1 MRVKI
6 EKSTAEGAV
15 IAPPS
20 KSLAHRLMIA
30 CALSQNGGKVV
41 GISDSED
48 MAATLD
54 CIKALGITSQKNG
67 DTVMLKRERE
77 NTETDENNSKTQ
89 GFANDENSKF
99 ANDGNGVYTNGK
111 NNAYAVGDCLK
122 NAKVFDCRESGSTLR
137 FFLPIAAAFFDK
149 AVFVGSKR
157 LLERGVEVYE
167 KALGEKGVK
176 VVCDGEKIVLSGRLG
191 SGIYTLRGDVSS
203 QYVSGLLFALPLLCG
218 DSEIRVLPPVE
229 SRAYI
234 DLTVDV
240 LKKAGIE
247 IVEKEENVFSI
258 KGNQRYVGGEYVVE
272 GDWSN
277 GAMLLALNELGGNVE
292 VVGLDENSVQGDKVC
307 KTIFKELN
315 EKKAVIDLTNCP
327 DLAPIAFCMAAAK
340 EGATFVGTRRLKIK
354 ESDRA
359 QAMAQELAKFGIDV
373 EVRENEVVIHKNDIK
388 TPDCAICGHN
398 DHRIVMACSILLS
411 AVGGV
416 IDGAEAVKKSFPN
429 FFETIGKLGVKYEI
443 E

>member
-15 IAPPS
+15 LAPPS

-30 CALSQNGGKVV
+30 CALSQEGGKVV

-54 CIKALGITSQKNG
+54 CIKTLGITSQKNG
-67 DTVMLKRERE
+67 DTVTFKRERE

-99 ANDGNGVYTNGK
+99 ANDGNDVVANGK
-111 NNAYAVGDCLK
+111 NNECLSGDCLK

-203 QYVSGLLFALPLLCG
+203 QYVSGLLFALPMLDG

-234 DLTVDV
+234 DLTIDV

-247 IVEKEENVFSI
+247 IAEKEKNVFSI

-307 KTIFKELN
+307 KAIFKELN
-315 EKKAVIDLTNCP
+315 EKKAVIDLANCP

-429 FFETIGKLGVKYEI
+429 FFETIGKLGVKYEV

>member
-15 IAPPS
+15 LAPPS

-30 CALSQNGGKVV
+30 CALSQEGGKVV

-54 CIKALGITSQKNG
+54 CIKTLGITSQKNG
-67 DTVMLKRERE
+67 DTVTFKKECE
-77 NTETDENNSKTQ
+77 NAEIDESNAKTLDVENAENGVCANGNTDE
-89 GFANDENSKF
+89 
-99 ANDGNGVYTNGK
+99 
-111 NNAYAVGDCLK
+111 YATDDCLK

-137 FFLPIAAAFFDK
+137 FFLPIAAAFFEK
-149 AVFVGSKR
+149 SVFVGSKR

-176 VVCDGEKIVLSGRLG
+176 VVCDGEKITLSGRLK

-203 QYVSGLLFALPLLCG
+203 QYVSGLLFALPMLDG

-229 SRAYI
+229 SRAYV
-234 DLTVDV
+234 DLTIDV

-247 IVEKEENVFSI
+247 IAEKEQNVFSI
-258 KGNQRYVGGEYVVE
+258 KGNQRYASGEYVVE

-277 GAMLLALNELGGNVE
+277 GAMLLALNALGGNVE
-292 VVGLDENSVQGDKVC
+292 VEGLDENSVQGDKIC
-307 KTIFKELN
+307 KDIFKKLDDKN
-315 EKKAVIDLTNCP
+315 AVIDLANCP
-327 DLAPIAFCMAAAK
+327 DLAPIAFCVAAVK

-359 QAMAQELAKFGIDV
+359 QAMAQELAKFGINVD
-373 EVRENEVVIHKNDIK
+373 VRENEVVIHKNDIK
-388 TPDCAICGHN
+388 TPNCAICGHN

>member
-48 MAATLD
+48 MAATID

-67 DTVMLKRERE
+67 DTVTFKRERE

-89 GFANDENSKF
+89 GFANDENSKL
-99 ANDGNGVYTNGK
+99 ANDE
-111 NNAYAVGDCLK
+111 NNVYAVGDCLK

-258 KGNQRYVGGEYVVE
+258 KGNQRYARGEYVVE

-315 EKKAVIDLTNCP
+315 EKKAVIDLANCP

-411 AVGGV
+411 TVGGV

>member
-67 DTVMLKRERE
+67 DTVTFKRERE

-89 GFANDENSKF
+89 GFAND
-99 ANDGNGVYTNGK
+99 GNGVYANGK
-111 NNAYAVGDCLK
+111 NIVYAVGDCLK

-315 EKKAVIDLTNCP
+315 EKKAVIDLANCP
-327 DLAPIAFCMAAAK
+327 DLAPIAFCMAAVK

-373 EVRENEVVIHKNDIK
+373 DVRENEVVIHKNDIK

-411 AVGGV
+411 TVGGV

>member
-67 DTVMLKRERE
+67 DTVTFKRERE

-89 GFANDENSKF
+89 GFAND
-99 ANDGNGVYTNGK
+99 GNGVYANDK

-167 KALGEKGVK
+167 KVLGEKGVK
-176 VVCDGEKIVLSGRLG
+176 VVCDGERIVLSGRLG

-307 KTIFKELN
+307 MTIFKELN
-315 EKKAVIDLTNCP
+315 EKKAVIDLANCP

-340 EGATFVGTRRLKIK
+340 EGATFGGTRRLKIK

-411 AVGGV
+411 TVGGV

>member
-30 CALSQNGGKVV
+30 CALSQEGGKVV

-48 MAATLD
+48 MSATLD
-54 CIKALGITSQKNG
+54 CIKTLGITSQKNG
-67 DTVMLKRERE
+67 DTVTFKRACE
-77 NTETDENNSKTQ
+77 NAEIE
-89 GFANDENSKF
+89 
-99 ANDGNGVYTNGK
+99 GNG
-111 NNAYAVGDCLK
+111 
-122 NAKVFDCRESGSTLR
+122 AKVFDCRESGSTLR
-137 FFLPIAAAFFDK
+137 FFLPIAAVFFEK
-149 AVFVGSKR
+149 SVFTGSKR

-176 VVCDGEKIVLSGRLG
+176 VVCDGEKILLSGRLE

-203 QYVSGLLFALPLLCG
+203 QYVSGLLFALPMLCG

-234 DLTVDV
+234 DMTIDV

-247 IVEKEENVFSI
+247 IVEKEKNVFSI

-292 VVGLDENSVQGDKVC
+292 VAGLDENSVQGDKIC
-307 KTIFKELN
+307 KEIFKKLN
-315 EKKAVIDLTNCP
+315 DKNAVIDLANCP
-327 DLAPIAFCMAAAK
+327 DLAPIAFCVSAVK

-359 QAMAQELAKFGIDV
+359 QAMAQELAKFGISV
-373 EVRENEVVIHKNDIK
+373 EVRENDVVIHKNDIK

-416 IDGAEAVKKSFPN
+416 VDGAEAVKKSFPN

>member
-48 MAATLD
+48 MAATID

-67 DTVMLKRERE
+67 DTVTFKRERE
-77 NTETDENNSKTQ
+77 NTETYENNSKTQ
-89 GFANDENSKF
+89 GC
-99 ANDGNGVYTNGK
+99 ANDGNGVYANGK

-234 DLTVDV
+234 DLTIDV

-315 EKKAVIDLTNCP
+315 ENKAVIDLANCP

>member
-67 DTVMLKRERE
+67 DTVTFKRERE

-89 GFANDENSKF
+89 GFAND
-99 ANDGNGVYTNGK
+99 GNGVYANGK

-315 EKKAVIDLTNCP
+315 EKKSVIDLANCP
-327 DLAPIAFCMAAAK
+327 DLAPIAFCMAAVK

>member
-67 DTVMLKRERE
+67 DTVTFKRERE

-89 GFANDENSKF
+89 GFAND
-99 ANDGNGVYTNGK
+99 GNGVYANGK
-111 NNAYAVGDCLK
+111 NNVYAVGDCLK

-234 DLTVDV
+234 DLTIDV

-307 KTIFKELN
+307 MTIFKELN
-315 EKKAVIDLTNCP
+315 EKKAVIDLANCP
-327 DLAPIAFCMAAAK
+327 DLAPIAFCMAAVK

-411 AVGGV
+411 TVGGV

>member
-54 CIKALGITSQKNG
+54 CIKVLGITSQKNG
-67 DTVMLKRERE
+67 DTVMFKRERE

-89 GFANDENSKF
+89 GFANDENSNF
-99 ANDGNGVYTNGK
+99 ANDGNGVYANGK
-111 NNAYAVGDCLK
+111 NSVYAVGDCLK

-292 VVGLDENSVQGDKVC
+292 VVGLDENSVQGDKVF

-315 EKKAVIDLTNCP
+315 EKKAVIDLANCP
-327 DLAPIAFCMAAAK
+327 DLAPIAFCMAAVK

-388 TPDCAICGHN
+388 TPNCAICGHN

>member
-67 DTVMLKRERE
+67 DTVMFKRERE

-89 GFANDENSKF
+89 GFAND
-99 ANDGNGVYTNGK
+99 GNGVYANGK
-111 NNAYAVGDCLK
+111 SNAYAVGDCLK

-176 VVCDGEKIVLSGRLG
+176 VVCDGEKIVLSRRLG

-247 IVEKEENVFSI
+247 IAEKEENVFSI

-315 EKKAVIDLTNCP
+315 EKKAVIDLANCP

-411 AVGGV
+411 TVGGV

>member
-67 DTVMLKRERE
+67 DTVTFKRERE

-89 GFANDENSKF
+89 GFANDEN
-99 ANDGNGVYTNGK
+99 NV
-111 NNAYAVGDCLK
+111 YAVGDCLK

-176 VVCDGEKIVLSGRLG
+176 VVCDGEKIVLSGWLG

-315 EKKAVIDLTNCP
+315 EKKAVIDLANCP
-327 DLAPIAFCMAAAK
+327 DLAPIAFCMAAVK

-411 AVGGV
+411 TVGGV

>member
-6 EKSTAEGAV
+6 EKSKAEGAV

-30 CALSQNGGKVV
+30 CALSQKGGKVV

-54 CIKALGITSQKNG
+54 CIKTLGITSQKNG
-67 DTVMLKRERE
+67 DTVTFKKDCE
-77 NTETDENNSKTQ
+77 NAETAENGAKTQ
-89 GFANDENSKF
+89 GFENGKNSEF
-99 ANDGNGVYTNGK
+99 ANDGNGVLANVK
-111 NNAYAVGDCLK
+111 NNEYADCLK
-122 NAKVFDCRESGSTLR
+122 NAKIFDCRESGSTLR
-137 FFLPIAAAFFDK
+137 FFLPIAAAFFEK
-149 AVFVGSKR
+149 SVFVGSKR
-157 LLERGVEVYE
+157 LLERGVDVYE

-176 VVCDGEKIVLSGRLG
+176 VVCDGEKIALSGRLE
-191 SGIYTLRGDVSS
+191 SGIYILRGDVSS

-234 DLTVDV
+234 DLTIDV

-258 KGNQRYVGGEYVVE
+258 KGNQRYVGGEYLVE

-292 VVGLDENSVQGDKVC
+292 VAGLDENSVQGDKAC
-307 KTIFKELN
+307 KAIFKELN
-315 EKKAVIDLTNCP
+315 EKNAVIDLANCP
-327 DLAPIAFCMAAAK
+327 DLAPIAFCVAAVK

-359 QAMAQELAKFGIDV
+359 RAMAQELAKFGIDV

-416 IDGAEAVKKSFPN
+416 IDGAEAVKKSFPK

>member
-54 CIKALGITSQKNG
+54 CIKALGIASQKNG
-67 DTVMLKRERE
+67 DTVTFKRERE
-77 NTETDENNSKTQ
+77 NAETDENNSKTQ
-89 GFANDENSKF
+89 GFAND
-99 ANDGNGVYTNGK
+99 GNGVYANGK
-111 NNAYAVGDCLK
+111 NNVYAVGDCLK

-157 LLERGVEVYE
+157 LLERGVGVYE

-191 SGIYTLRGDVSS
+191 SGIYTLCGDVSS

-258 KGNQRYVGGEYVVE
+258 KGNQCYSGGEYVVE

-315 EKKAVIDLTNCP
+315 EKKAVIDLANCP

-411 AVGGV
+411 TVGGV

>member
-54 CIKALGITSQKNG
+54 CIKTLGITSQKNG
-67 DTVMLKRERE
+67 DTVTFKKDCE
-77 NTETDENNSKTQ
+77 NAETYENNSKTQ
-89 GFANDENSKF
+89 SFENGKNSEF
-99 ANDGNGVYTNGK
+99 ANDGNGVLANVKTNE
-111 NNAYAVGDCLK
+111 YLSGDCLK
-122 NAKVFDCRESGSTLR
+122 NAKIFDCRESGSTLR
-137 FFLPIAAAFFDK
+137 FFLPIAAAFFEK
-149 AVFVGSKR
+149 SVFVGSKR
-157 LLERGVEVYE
+157 LLERGVDVYE

-176 VVCDGEKIVLSGRLG
+176 MVCDGEKIVLSGRLE

-247 IVEKEENVFSI
+247 IAEKEENVFSI
-258 KGNQRYVGGEYVVE
+258 KGNQRYSGGEYAVE

-292 VVGLDENSVQGDKVC
+292 VEGLDENSVQGDKVC
-307 KTIFKELN
+307 KAIFKELN
-315 EKKAVIDLTNCP
+315 EKNAVIDLANCP
-327 DLAPIAFCMAAAK
+327 DLAPIAFCVAAVK

-373 EVRENEVVIHKNDIK
+373 EVRENKVVIHKNDIK

>member
-30 CALSQNGGKVV
+30 CALSQEGGKVV

-54 CIKALGITSQKNG
+54 CIKTLGISSQKNG
-67 DTVMLKRERE
+67 DIVTFKRECE
-77 NTETDENNSKTQ
+77 NAE
-89 GFANDENSKF
+89 
-99 ANDGNGVYTNGK
+99 
-111 NNAYAVGDCLK
+111 NNAYADCLK
-122 NAKVFDCRESGSTLR
+122 NTKVFDCRESGSTLR
-137 FFLPIAAAFFDK
+137 FFLPIAAAFFEK
-149 AVFVGSKR
+149 SVFTGSKR
-157 LLERGVEVYE
+157 LLERGVDVYE

-176 VVCDGEKIVLSGRLG
+176 VVCDGEKIALSGRLK

-234 DLTVDV
+234 DLTIDV
-240 LKKAGIE
+240 LKKTGIE
-247 IVEKEENVFSI
+247 IAEKEKNVFSV
-258 KGNQRYVGGEYVVE
+258 KGNQRYAGGEYVVE

-277 GAMLLALNELGGNVE
+277 GAMLLALNEFGGNVE
-292 VVGLDENSVQGDKVC
+292 VEGLDENSVQGDKIC
-307 KTIFKELN
+307 KDIFKKLN
-315 EKKAVIDLTNCP
+315 DKNAVVDLANCP
-327 DLAPIAFCMAAAK
+327 DLAPIAFCVAAVK

-388 TPDCAICGHN
+388 TPDCVIFGHN

-416 IDGAEAVKKSFPN
+416 IDGAEAVKKSFPI
-429 FFETIGKLGVKYEI
+429 FFGTIGKVGVKYEI

>member
-67 DTVMLKRERE
+67 DTVMFKRERE

-89 GFANDENSKF
+89 GFANDEN
-99 ANDGNGVYTNGK
+99 GVYANGK
-111 NNAYAVGDCLK
+111 NNVYAVGDCLK

-176 VVCDGEKIVLSGRLG
+176 VVCDGEKITLSGRLK

-203 QYVSGLLFALPLLCG
+203 QYVSGLLFALPMLDG

-234 DLTVDV
+234 DLTIDV

-247 IVEKEENVFSI
+247 IAEKEENVFSI
-258 KGNQRYVGGEYVVE
+258 KGNQRYGGGEYVVE

-292 VVGLDENSVQGDKVC
+292 VEGLDENSVQGDEVC
-307 KTIFKELN
+307 KDIFKKLDDKN
-315 EKKAVIDLTNCP
+315 AVIDLANCP
-327 DLAPIAFCMAAAK
+327 DLAPIAFCVAAVK

-359 QAMAQELAKFGIDV
+359 QAMAQELAKFGINV

-388 TPDCAICGHN
+388 TPNCAICGHN

-429 FFETIGKLGVKYEI
+429 FFETIGKLGVKYEV

>member
-67 DTVMLKRERE
+67 DTVTFKRERE

-89 GFANDENSKF
+89 GFAND
-99 ANDGNGVYTNGK
+99 GNGVYAKGK

-122 NAKVFDCRESGSTLR
+122 NAKVFHCRESGSTLR

-234 DLTVDV
+234 DLTIDV

-315 EKKAVIDLTNCP
+315 EKKAVIDLANCP
-327 DLAPIAFCMAAAK
+327 DLAPIAFCMAAVK

>member
-67 DTVMLKRERE
+67 DTVMFKRERE

-89 GFANDENSKF
+89 GFAND
-99 ANDGNGVYTNGK
+99 GNGVYANGK

-157 LLERGVEVYE
+157 CLDRGV
-167 KALGEKGVK
+167 
-176 VVCDGEKIVLSGRLG
+176 
-191 SGIYTLRGDVSS
+191 
-203 QYVSGLLFALPLLCG
+203 
-218 DSEIRVLPPVE
+218 
-229 SRAYI
+229 
-234 DLTVDV
+234 
-240 LKKAGIE
+240 
-247 IVEKEENVFSI
+247 
-258 KGNQRYVGGEYVVE
+258 
-272 GDWSN
+272 
-277 GAMLLALNELGGNVE
+277 
-292 VVGLDENSVQGDKVC
+292 
-307 KTIFKELN
+307 
-315 EKKAVIDLTNCP
+315 
-327 DLAPIAFCMAAAK
+327 
-340 EGATFVGTRRLKIK
+340 
-354 ESDRA
+354 
-359 QAMAQELAKFGIDV
+359 
-373 EVRENEVVIHKNDIK
+373 
-388 TPDCAICGHN
+388 
-398 DHRIVMACSILLS
+398 
-411 AVGGV
+411 
-416 IDGAEAVKKSFPN
+416 
-429 FFETIGKLGVKYEI
+429 
-443 E
+443 

>member
-54 CIKALGITSQKNG
+54 CIKALDITSQKNG
-67 DTVMLKRERE
+67 DTVTFKRERE
-77 NTETDENNSKTQ
+77 NTETDANNSKTQ
-89 GFANDENSKF
+89 GFAND
-99 ANDGNGVYTNGK
+99 GNGVYANGK
-111 NNAYAVGDCLK
+111 NNVYAVGDCLK

-315 EKKAVIDLTNCP
+315 EKKAVIDLANCP

-411 AVGGV
+411 TVGGV